1 MADQNMH
8 WDGQQWL
15 HWNGQQWTPVAG
27 QTVTQPH
34 YIPPP
39 TPPPY
44 AVPPTPVPYGAP
56 GTYAAAAS
64 VPMVHQQPPR
74 VLTDQSSKGGQTAI
88 AWILAV
94 FTLGY
99 FLPWAIAATRGKSN
113 AGMIGLLNL
122 LIGWSLIGWIV
133 ALVMACSPHQT
144 AVAYS

>member
-1 MADQNMH
+1 MSDPNMH

-15 HWNGQQWTPVAG
+15 HWNGNQWVPVPAAPQPMTPPQG
-27 QTVTQPH
+27 LVTAPMQ
-34 YIPPP
+34 YAP
-39 TPPPY
+39 TP
-44 AVPPTPVPYGAP
+44 TPALAP
-56 GTYAAAAS
+56 MAAGHAP
-64 VPMVHQQPPR
+64 VVYQQPAR
-74 VLTDQSSKGGQTAI
+74 VVTDQSSKGGQTAL
-88 AWILAV
+88 AWILTI

-113 AGMIGLLNL
+113 AGMIGLLNF